1 MATPKSGP
9 TAPIQINTE
18 QLEMLASMGCT
29 MIEMA
34 TFFKC
39 SVDTL
44 SRNYADAIQKGR
56 EVGKVSVRR
65 MMWEQGKKGNST
77 ALKYLVTNILK
88 ERIEDPFQLMGL
100 GETEIANQLAAST
113 PAETLLR
120 LVKDYDKN
128 KVG

>member
-9 TAPIQINTE
+9 TAPVIVNEE
-18 QLEMLASMGCT
+18 QLEMLAGMGCT

-34 TFFKC
+34 VFFKC

-44 SRNYADAIQKGR
+44 SRNYADVISRGR
-56 EVGKVSVRR
+56 ETGKASVRR
-65 MMWEQGKKGNST
+65 MMWEHGKKGNST

-88 ERIEDPFQLMGL
+88 ERIEDPFNIMGL
-100 GETEIANQLAAST
+100 NEIGVANQLAETT
-113 PAETLLR
+113 PTETLLR
-120 LVKDYDKN
+120 IVRDYDKN

>member
-18 QLEMLASMGCT
+18 QLEMLAGMGCT

-34 TFFKC
+34 VFFKC

-44 SRNYADAIQKGR
+44 SRNYADPILRGR
-56 EVGKVSVRR
+56 EAGKVSVRR
-65 MMWEQGKKGNST
+65 MMWDQGKKGNST

-88 ERIEDPFQLMGL
+88 EKIEDPFNMLGL
-100 GETEIANQLAAST
+100 AEAEVAAQIAQTT